1 MTYYL
6 DDEIYDDGS
15 YPSYDPDVEV
25 VMEQKTYDHLV
36 DHLKSLLKQI
46 YFTGD
51 LNQLENHLEEVV
63 KAFDLD
69 LPDLKPKIQ
78 KKYQSENNIFKEAVE
93 QTRAYAEYLCN

>member
-15 YPSYDPDVEV
+15 YPTYDPDVEIV
-25 VMEQKTYDHLV
+25 IEQKTYDHVV
-36 DHLKSLLKQI
+36 DHLKSLLEQI
-46 YFTGD
+46 YFKGEV
-51 LNQLENHLEEVV
+51 NEMEYHLEEVV
-63 KAFDLD
+63 KSFDLD

-78 KKYQSENNIFKEAVE
+78 KKLQAEHCIFKEAVE